1 MNNVEKETNFA
12 TMEKY
17 KALIMMISRTEDR
30 LRLSEIAYLSLN
42 IIVLLFTIMFVS
54 NLVHKTNYALT
65 YMDYA
70 LAFLNLIIG
79 MSINIYWVA
88 FAMRVQLKLK
98 LRYFQARYA
107 ERKFDKPDENIF
119 SGDHI
124 YFDPD
129 IRRLESPDGK
139 ETLTYPTEGLKKMD
153 GAIGSLKERYFS
165 WLLPFL
171 FIVIYWVI
179 FVLVVTTV

>member
-1 MNNVEKETNFA
+1 MNNVELESNFV
-12 TMEKY
+12 TIEKY
-17 KALIMMISRTEDR
+17 KTLIMMISRTEDR

-42 IIVLLFTIMFVS
+42 IIVLLFAIAFVS
-54 NLVHKTNYALT
+54 HLFHKAGSAPIYI
-65 YMDYA
+65 DYA

-98 LRYFQARYA
+98 LRYFQARYI
-107 ERKFDKPDENIF
+107 ERKLGRPDENIF

-124 YFDPD
+124 FFDPD
-129 IRRLESPDGK
+129 IRRLDSPDGH
-139 ETLTYPTEGLKKMD
+139 ETLTFPTEGLKKMD
-153 GAIGSLKERYFS
+153 GAVGSLKVRYFS
-165 WLLPFL
+165 WLLPCL

-179 FVLVVTTV
+179 FFLLVTTV